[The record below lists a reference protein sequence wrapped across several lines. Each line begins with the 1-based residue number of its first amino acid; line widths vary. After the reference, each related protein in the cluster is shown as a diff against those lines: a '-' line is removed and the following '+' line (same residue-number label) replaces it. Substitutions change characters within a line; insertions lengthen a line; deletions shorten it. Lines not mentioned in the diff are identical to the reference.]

1 LESQIGDFL
10 SGGVNLLVVISVEFM
25 IKNPL
30 GVFDFFNVSSD
41 TSADESVL
49 EPTIGSFHFA
59 LSLRRKGIGDLH
71 IAILKD
77 LLPLRSGLIGQEV
90 VFIPEGVSSADKSED
105 GVRIDIV
112 GVRKTISE
120 DDGLEGQ
127 DMGPAGLCLEQNG
140 IEHESAIV
148 IQRSDQIPFLLRGG
162 GPEVM
167 RGVMLDQFTDIMG

>member
-10 SGGVNLLVVISVEFM
+10 GCGVKLLVVISVEFM
-25 IKNPL
+25 IKNSL
-30 GVFDFFNVSSD
+30 SLFDFFDVFSD
-41 TSADESVL
+41 TGTDKSVL

-59 LSLRRKGIGDLH
+59 FGLRRKGIGDLH

-77 LLPLRSGLIGQEV
+77 LLPLRGGFIGEEV
-90 VFIPEGVSSADKSED
+90 VFIPEGVSSADESED

-112 GVRKTISE
+112 GVREPVSKN
-120 DDGLEGQ
+120 DGLEGR
-127 DMGPAGLCLEQNG
+127 DMGPTGLCLEQNG
-140 IEHESAIV
+140 IEHESAII

-162 GPEVM
+162 GPEMM